1 MPGLKVFG
9 IGARA
14 ENWVIIL
21 RRSLHSESPD
31 RDSALDAIYSCLHC
45 IIITFAVLGF
55 ERKACTFGAHM
66 ETAVV
71 RLGGIHKL
79 YTGAFLPSF

>member
-1 MPGLKVFG
+1 MRIQIETLHLMQTVAAC
-9 IGARA
+9 IVWLISYTLA
-14 ENWVIIL
+14 IL
-21 RRSLHSESPD
+21 D
-31 RDSALDAIYSCLHC
+31 
-45 IIITFAVLGF
+45 F

-79 YTGAFLPSF
+79 YTGAFLPSFWIEFELAVDETSRK